1 MITEDFRVSLV
12 RLGAKKIHPNYDYII
27 YNWSLYQRIKSA
39 KKKVDKLFA
48 YLDFELITKLLLKLQ
63 LFLQLSQIKL
73 DWFTY
78 KK

>member
-1 MITEDFRVSLV
+1 M
-12 RLGAKKIHPNYDYII
+12 
-27 YNWSLYQRIKSA
+27 
-39 KKKVDKLFA
+39 FA